1 MVSTVILLVGLVG
14 GAQMLAVS
22 VQMHQLSR
30 GSTDATR
37 LARTKVEELA
47 KLNFVTSPQV
57 QISPNA
63 PDPLLQNVPNY
74 FDTTAAGDFTRR
86 WSVAAGPVA
95 RTRLV
100 TIRVIPARTGLRLAK
115 PVELVTVIRQ
125 W

>member
-1 MVSTVILLVGLVG
+1 MISTVILLVGLVG

-37 LARTKVEELA
+37 LARTKVDELA
-47 KLNFVTSPQV
+47 KLNFATAPQI
-57 QISPNA
+57 QISPVA
-63 PDPLLQNVPNY
+63 PDPLVQNVPNY
-74 FDTTAAGDFTRR
+74 FDTTTTGDFTRR
-86 WSVAAGPVA
+86 WSVAAGPVP
-95 RTRLV
+95 RTRLLTV
-100 TIRVIPARTGLRLAK
+100 RVIPTRTGLRLAK